1 MWLGSRSAS
10 LAYPADD
17 VGGGVLSHD
26 PNHDPAVTPLHF
38 LETPDVLPIV
48 VATRLVLTAL
58 ILGGDLDVLP
68 AHVQIRFGPTPFVAD
83 RDLGLG
89 TPKPRTYH
97 QQA

>member
-10 LAYPADD
+10 LAQPTND
-17 VGGGVLSHD
+17 VAGTIFCYHTND
-26 PNHDPAVTPLHF
+26 APAVAPLDVF
-38 LETPDVLPIV
+38 EAPDVFRIV
-48 VATRLVLTAL
+48 VTARLVMLAL

-89 TPKPRTYH
+89 TPKPRTYQ